1 MKKALA
7 VILSIIIIVGWY
19 ISIFGIGSFVP
30 LKDQIKLGL
39 DLSGGV
45 YVVMEAQTDAEGQEL
60 RKLMEQ
66 TQAIIEERV
75 NQMGLSEPI
84 VTTEGENRIRVEL
97 PGAENAQE
105 AIEAIGQTAQ
115 LQFIMADN
123 TLVLDGSQ
131 IEDAGITADQERGG
145 FAVTL
150 KFNGEGA
157 KAFEEATRRIVSGQ
171 VVSSD
176 PNMPSNTIMIVLDGQ
191 IISAPVV
198 DDIIPNGEAII
209 TGGRGGGF
217 SSSEATNLSILIRGG
232 ALPVELKEVQ
242 TSVIGP
248 TLGLGALEMSIVG
261 GFIGILL
268 IFIIMLVIYR
278 FMGLIANFAL
288 IFYVLI
294 VFWVLV
300 LINAVLTLPGIAG
313 IILSV
318 GMAVDANV
326 IIFSRIREEIIN
338 GKTIRVSVASG
349 FKRALSTIIDS
360 QLTTLI
366 AGLVLYQFG
375 SGPVKGFALTLM
387 IGIVVSIFTAVVVT
401 QIYLSLAADVAFIAK
416 KKNFAVK
423 DGKGY
428 TGFQFSFLKHS
439 KVYSIVAIAI
449 IIIGLGSGMVRGYNY
464 GIDFTGGTMFQID
477 MGREVAVADLRDV
490 LEDNNV
496 DADVVHAGDNNE
508 QVIIKTTQALD
519 SDARVKLQNN
529 IFEEFD
535 IEQSSLLSVEQFG
548 PSIGDML
555 KKNAV
560 ISVLL
565 AGLGILIYIIIRF
578 EWKFGVAAIVALIHD
593 VLIMIAFYGLFHVT
607 VNNPFIAVVLT
618 IVGYSINDT
627 IVVFDRVRENLGI
640 MKKNKLEELINTS
653 INQTLSRSLT
663 TSITTVAAIIPL
675 FILGGDTIRQFTLPL
690 IIGIIA
696 GTASS
701 IFISN
706 PIYYQ
711 LCQIT
716 RGSKYK
722 GKKK

>member
-1 MKKALA
+1 MEHKKVVKYPVAFMNRKDTTKIITKEAGCRWSMKKALA

-278 FMGLIANFAL
+278 FMGF
-288 IFYVLI
+288 
-294 VFWVLV
+294 
-300 LINAVLTLPGIAG
+300 GIA
-313 IILSV
+313 I
-318 GMAVDANV
+318 
-326 IIFSRIREEIIN
+326 
-338 GKTIRVSVASG
+338 
-349 FKRALSTIIDS
+349 
-360 QLTTLI
+360 
-366 AGLVLYQFG
+366 
-375 SGPVKGFALTLM
+375 
-387 IGIVVSIFTAVVVT
+387 
-401 QIYLSLAADVAFIAK
+401 
-416 KKNFAVK
+416 
-423 DGKGY
+423 
-428 TGFQFSFLKHS
+428 
-439 KVYSIVAIAI
+439 
-449 IIIGLGSGMVRGYNY
+449 
-464 GIDFTGGTMFQID
+464 
-477 MGREVAVADLRDV
+477 
-490 LEDNNV
+490 
-496 DADVVHAGDNNE
+496 
-508 QVIIKTTQALD
+508 
-519 SDARVKLQNN
+519 
-529 IFEEFD
+529 
-535 IEQSSLLSVEQFG
+535 
-548 PSIGDML
+548 
-555 KKNAV
+555 
-560 ISVLL
+560 
-565 AGLGILIYIIIRF
+565 
-578 EWKFGVAAIVALIHD
+578 
-593 VLIMIAFYGLFHVT
+593 
-607 VNNPFIAVVLT
+607 
-618 IVGYSINDT
+618 
-627 IVVFDRVRENLGI
+627 
-640 MKKNKLEELINTS
+640 
-653 INQTLSRSLT
+653 
-663 TSITTVAAIIPL
+663 
-675 FILGGDTIRQFTLPL
+675 
-690 IIGIIA
+690 
-696 GTASS
+696 
-701 IFISN
+701 
-706 PIYYQ
+706 
-711 LCQIT
+711 
-716 RGSKYK
+716 
-722 GKKK
+722 